1 MKNQIILWLS
11 SFVIVFL
18 IGYVK
23 NVTDKNY
30 PVTGTF
36 GIEGRKVSY
45 KLDRESF
52 TKSYYSNIIIS
63 DIDGIEAKLLLKN
76 DNSQNELG
84 YSLTN
89 LGLECQILKLK
100 PGQSIQYKI
109 IIKHKDQI
117 FEIPKNDFVTL
128 TFWGN
133 IPFPVKLLYSILL
146 YSGLLMA
153 IRSLLEIFNNN
164 QNLKKILVIGCSIFI
179 ILIIIINPLYSTY
192 KLGAMN
198 HFVPSFSQLFDPL
211 LLSILI
217 IWIAG
222 TTFIFNRVFVKT
234 ITVAIAVSTVLLF
247 FFI

>member
-23 NVTDKNY
+23 NVTDKDY

-45 KLDRESF
+45 KLDKESF

-89 LGLECQILKLK
+89 LRLACQILKLK

-117 FEIPKNDFVTL
+117 FEIPENDFATL

-198 HFVPSFSQLFDPL
+198 HFIPSFSQLFDPL

-234 ITVAIAVSTVLLF
+234 ITVAIAVLTVLLF

>member
-23 NVTDKNY
+23 NVTDKDY

-45 KLDRESF
+45 KLDKESF

-117 FEIPKNDFVTL
+117 FEIPENDFVTL

-153 IRSLLEIFNNN
+153 IRSLLEIFNRN

-234 ITVAIAVSTVLLF
+234 ITVAIAVLTVLLF

>member
-18 IGYVK
+18 IGYIK
-23 NVTDKNY
+23 NVTDKDY

-45 KLDRESF
+45 KLDKISF
-52 TKSYYSNIIIS
+52 DKEAYTNIIIS
-63 DIDGIEAKLLLKN
+63 DISGIEAKL
-76 DNSQNELG
+76 
-84 YSLTN
+84 
-89 LGLECQILKLK
+89 ILKHNEKLNEFIFENTKGGLDCTIPNYK
-100 PGQSIQYKI
+100 PGVTVYYKI
-109 IIKHKDQI
+109 IINYKDQI
-117 FEIPKNDFVTL
+117 FEIPKNDFVPL

-133 IPFPVKLLYSILL
+133 IPSPAKLFYSILL
-146 YSGLLMA
+146 YAGLLMA
-153 IRSLLEIFNNN
+153 IRSLLEIFNSN

-179 ILIIIINPLYSTY
+179 LLNIIINPLYNTY
-192 KLGAMN
+192 KLGAIN
-198 HFVPSFSQLFDPL
+198 HYVPSFSQLFDPL

-222 TTFIFNRVFVKT
+222 TTFIFNKIFVKT
-234 ITVAIAVSTVLLF
+234 ITVAIAVLTVVLF